1 MRKVLLLQIT
11 NPAHYVTQDDK
22 KKPLSCKIYDYTKG
36 GIDIPDQRMRSYTAK
51 FKTRKWTSVALPYLL
66 DMTRINNSQ
75 AIYVINNAK
84 EDVDNFEFGWELMKV
99 LVKPNMHTR

>member
-1 MRKVLLLQIT
+1 MRNVLLLQIT

-36 GIDIPDQRMRSYTAK
+36 GIDIPNQRMGLYTTK
-51 FKTRKWTSVALPYLL
+51 YKTRKWTSVALTYVL
-66 DMTRINNSQ
+66 DMARINSQ